1 MVGKHRKTVGKHR
14 KGEPAN
20 RAAKFF
26 ASAATAA
33 VLIYTFIRVQ
43 RMN

>member
-20 RAAKFF
+20 RAAQIF
-26 ASAATAA
+26 AIAAAA
-33 VLIYTFIRVQ
+33 AALIYMLIRIK
-43 RMN
+43 RIS